1 VSSNGGERILV
12 TGALGQIGT
21 ELVVALRETFG
32 TESVIATDIRQPN
45 DHPLYKSGPFA
56 VLDVLDSESVIK
68 TCINNEI
75 GSIYHLAAILS
86 ATGERNPELCREVNI
101 GGTTSILDV
110 AREVGLRVFS
120 PSSIAVF
127 GPDAPKK
134 PGQHAKLN
142 PTTVYGETKVIGE
155 RLAREY
161 CENFQVDTRGI
172 RYPGLISYKAPA
184 GGGTTDYAVEIFH
197 AAVNDGHYRCFVRPE
212 TRLPMLYMD
221 DAISAT
227 ISLMGNEFDS
237 LPAHCAGYNI
247 TCLSFT
253 AKELADAIT
262 ERIEGFICEF
272 EPDIRQNYADSWP
285 DSIDG
290 SLAEEEWHW
299 APEFDLDSI
308 VDIMLNGIYNA
319 QS

>member
-1 VSSNGGERILV
+1 MTRHGDGRILV

-21 ELVVALRETFG
+21 ELVVALRENFG
-32 TESVIATDIRQPN
+32 NESVIATDIRQPH
-45 DHPLYKSGPFA
+45 DHTLCKTGPFIS
-56 VLDVLDSESVIK
+56 LDVLDRDSVIQ
-68 TCINNEI
+68 TCIDNQV

-101 GGTTSILDV
+101 GGTTSILDA
-110 AREVGLRVFS
+110 AREIGLRVFS

-134 PGQHAKLN
+134 PGQHVELN

-161 CENFQVDTRGI
+161 WDNFQVDTRGI

-197 AAVNDGHYRCFVRPE
+197 AAVNEGHYRCFVRPD

-227 ISLMGNEFDS
+227 IALMGNEFDP
-237 LPAHCAGYNI
+237 LPAHCGGYNI

-262 ERIEGFICEF
+262 ERIEGFTCEF
-272 EPDIRQNYADSWP
+272 KPDIRQNYADSWP

-290 SLAEEEWHW
+290 SLAEKEWNW
-299 APEFDLDSI
+299 SPEFDLGSI
-308 VDIMLNGIYNA
+308 VDTMLNGICNN